1 MPDKS
6 VKILGTGPSLSLL
19 KINPDDEIWT
29 VSDMDFPQL
38 LPHITL
44 FFGMHDH
51 DCDKF
56 PNNINQNNYP
66 LNEIVKEFGSAYFTN
81 SISYMIAYAVYKG
94 YKKIELYGVDMSAR
108 DEYINQRGSVMYW
121 IGFARAK
128 GVDVFLA
135 SGIDKPWFLYGYE
148 PGINIRNKI
157 KQLKDF
163 AETGKNIATSE
174 DEKNQFIGM
183 IHALNLISMEI

>member
-38 LPHITL
+38 LPYVTL
-44 FFGMHDH
+44 FFGMHEHDH
-51 DCDKF
+51 DKHKY
-56 PNNINQNNYP
+56 NINRDNYP

-128 GVDVFLA
+128 GIDVYIA
-135 SGIDKPWFLYGYE
+135 SGIDKPFFLYGYE
-148 PGINIRNKI
+148 PGINMRNKI
-157 KQLKDF
+157 KQLRDF